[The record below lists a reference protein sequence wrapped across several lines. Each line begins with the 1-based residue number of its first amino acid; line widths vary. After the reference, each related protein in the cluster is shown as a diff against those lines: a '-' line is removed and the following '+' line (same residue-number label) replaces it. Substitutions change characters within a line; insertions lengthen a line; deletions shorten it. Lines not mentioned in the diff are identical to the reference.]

1 MLHDKPPPPKL
12 LRPPTCRRRRSPH
25 PSSASGDRNQTWDS
39 DAPRFTSCFQNIV
52 LLWFPCLYLWLAF
65 PFYLLY
71 LQKHSRGYIR
81 MSAIFK
87 TKMVLGLALVLL
99 CFSRTLYTLWEIS
112 RGIPRAPAVVIS
124 PALHMG
130 TMVIPTRFAQ
140 IFNRLA
146 LLSRLLWK
154 GYKQPLT
161 TEDLWSL
168 AEENS
173 SEEIVAKVGAAW
185 RKNREAPEYGPSKAL
200 LKAFWSAFGTSFLVG
215 TLSLAIADVF
225 LFLIPETL
233 RWFIADPEAPRWK
246 GYLFAALLFSLGCLQ
261 TVFEQQY
268 MYRCLVLGVRLRT
281 AVSGLV
287 YRKILVM
294 SSAARQ
300 TTTTGEIVN
309 LVSVDVQKLMD
320 AIIYLNGTWLAPVRI
335 LICFVFLWQL
345 LGPSALTAIAVFLF
359 LLPLNFV
366 ISKKRSHFQEAQ
378 MKYKDDRAKLTSAA
392 LGDIKILKLHGWEK
406 KFMEKILDIRSQE
419 LQALKKS
426 QFLFSLSLTSFHSS
440 TFLMTFIMFT
450 VYTLADAGN
459 ILNAQKVF
467 VSLAL
472 VNILDRAHSF
482 LPFSINAVVQV
493 RLQLPRDPEA
503 HRNTRPW
510 PTPHCISLENGTYTW
525 STGGSPCLKRIN
537 LTIPHGSLC
546 AVVGPVGAGKSSL
559 LSALLGELQRME
571 GSLRMK
577 GTVAFVPQK
586 PWVQGATMEENITF
600 GQRVDRNWYKRVID
614 ACALQPDLDSF
625 LAGSQTKI
633 GEKGVNISGGQ
644 KQRLSLAR
652 AVYRRA
658 DICLLDDPLSSVD
671 AQVGQHIFE
680 RAIGP
685 NGLLKNKTRI
695 LVTSAVQFLPQMDN
709 IIVIVNGVISEMGT
723 FQELLQRQGAFA
735 DFLKSHSADRAEEKE
750 GKEKQTSASP
760 KPKTKNKIFCIS
772 GYILTQMVRKDISRF
787 LSYLKY
793 LRAAGGLLWA
803 CTVLCFAWQQGAS
816 FCRGL
821 WLSLWA
827 GDPVRNGTQQNTR
840 LRLGVFFFLGLA
852 QGKFGSVAAVFL
864 AGVVASRKLFRQ
876 FLWDVVRSPMAFF
889 DVTPSGNLLN
899 RFSKETDSID
909 CIIPDKLKSLLGF
922 LFNLLEI
929 CTVITMAT
937 PLAVV
942 AIIPLTALYAVF
954 QNFFV
959 ITSCQ
964 LKRLEAASRSPI
976 YSHISETFQ
985 GTDVIRAYKDQ
996 QRFMAQNDFKVDRN
1010 QRASFPAVVAD
1021 RWLATNTEFLGN
1033 SLVLCAALLA
1043 VANKGHL
1050 SPGTVGFSVSWA
1062 LQITGVLNWMIR
1074 SLAELDN
1081 TIVSVERM
1089 EDYSKTPKEAPWSLS
1104 SHFLHEN
1111 WPSEGAIV
1119 FRRYSLRYRPDLEL
1133 ALKSIN
1139 IKINGRE
1146 KIGIA
1151 GRTGAGKSS
1160 LAAGIVRL
1168 VEAAE
1173 GEILIDGVNIAHVG
1187 LHDLRRSI
1195 TVIPQDPVLFSGSLR
1210 MNLDPLDTSS
1220 DEEIWA
1226 ALEQTLL
1233 KNFVLDLP
1241 DQLAYEC
1248 SEGGLNLS
1256 VGQRQLICLARA
1268 LLQKA
1273 KILVLDEATAAMDLE
1288 TELRVRSTVRTLFR
1302 ECTVLTIAHRVNT
1315 IMDHDRILVI
1325 ESGQVAEFDT
1335 PEALIAQ
1342 KGLFYRM
1349 AEESGLV

>member
-1 MLHDKPPPPKL
+1 EGGSHLAAFPGCCGDG
-12 LRPPTCRRRRSPH
+12 T
-25 PSSASGDRNQTWDS
+25 DRNQTWDS

-87 TKMVLGLALVLL
+87 TKMTW
-99 CFSRTLYTLWEIS
+99 TLSSFLD
-112 RGIPRAPAVVIS
+112 
-124 PALHMG
+124 
-130 TMVIPTRFAQ
+130 
-140 IFNRLA
+140 
-146 LLSRLLWK
+146 LSQNPCPEATASFPSKITFWWFFRLLWK

-185 RKNREAPEYGPSKAL
+185 RKNRESSFLPGRRGGPGADETTSLFQPEYGPSKAL

-233 RWFIADPEAPRWK
+233 SFFLEFIADPEAPRWK

-482 LPFSINAVVQV
+482 LPFSINAVVQAKV
-493 RLQLPRDPEA
+493 SMNRLAAFLA
-503 HRNTRPW
+503 
-510 PTPHCISLENGTYTW
+510 LEDLNQTT
-525 STGGSPCLKRIN
+525 SGSDASSRSNNWNASFCPCRIN

-750 GKEKQTSASP
+750 GKEVKALESPGKRRDRRSPSCQSCVMGSSLENVAALREASCMLLPAYNQKPSAP
-760 KPKTKNKIFCIS
+760 A
-772 GYILTQMVRKDISRF
+772 
-787 LSYLKY
+787 YLKY

-852 QGKFGSVAAVFL
+852 QAAGKFGSVAAVFL

>member
-1 MLHDKPPPPKL
+1 M
-12 LRPPTCRRRRSPH
+12 
-25 PSSASGDRNQTWDS
+25 SSEPRAADRNQTWDS

-87 TKMVLGLALVLL
+87 TKM
-99 CFSRTLYTLWEIS
+99 
-112 RGIPRAPAVVIS
+112 
-124 PALHMG
+124 
-130 TMVIPTRFAQ
+130 
-140 IFNRLA
+140 LA

-185 RKNREAPEYGPSKAL
+185 RKNREAAER
-200 LKAFWSAFGTSFLVG
+200 FFL
-215 TLSLAIADVF
+215 
-225 LFLIPETL
+225 E
-233 RWFIADPEAPRWK
+233 FIADPEAPRWK

-335 LICFVFLWQL
+335 LICFL

-482 LPFSINAVVQV
+482 LPFSINAVVQAKV
-493 RLQLPRDPEA
+493 SMNRLAAFLA
-503 HRNTRPW
+503 
-510 PTPHCISLENGTYTW
+510 LEDLNQTT
-525 STGGSPCLKRIN
+525 SGSDASSRSKPNRGFPSSSNWNASFCPCRIN

-750 GKEKQTSASP
+750 GKEVKGTILQIIWYYLIHFSRTNSAEQHRLLPSARSAG
-760 KPKTKNKIFCIS
+760 IL
-772 GYILTQMVRKDISRF
+772 LTQYEKCQTRICSLALIAMRPAKAPA
-787 LSYLKY
+787 YLKY

>member
-1 MLHDKPPPPKL
+1 GGATRTPP
-12 LRPPTCRRRRSPH
+12 
-25 PSSASGDRNQTWDS
+25 GNWDRNQTWDS

-87 TKMVLGLALVLL
+87 TKMTW
-99 CFSRTLYTLWEIS
+99 TLSSFLD
-112 RGIPRAPAVVIS
+112 
-124 PALHMG
+124 
-130 TMVIPTRFAQ
+130 
-140 IFNRLA
+140 
-146 LLSRLLWK
+146 LSQNPCPEATASFPSKITFWWFFRLLWK

-173 SEEIVAKVGAAW
+173 SEEIVSARRRRRASAD
-185 RKNREAPEYGPSKAL
+185 ETTSLFQPEYGPSKAL

-233 RWFIADPEAPRWK
+233 SFFLEFIADPEAPRWK

-482 LPFSINAVVQV
+482 LPFSINAVVQAKV
-493 RLQLPRDPEA
+493 SMNRLAAFLALEDLNQTTSGSDMCFSLPSSR
-503 HRNTRPW
+503 RPNRGFPSSSNW
-510 PTPHCISLENGTYTW
+510 NASFC
-525 STGGSPCLKRIN
+525 PCRIN

-723 FQELLQRQGAFA
+723 FQELLQRQGAFPGLA
-735 DFLKSHSADRAEEKE
+735 DGRLQGPVPAKE
-750 GKEKQTSASP
+750 ALVGGLPPGPPSCCPYARLLLPGLFSQLAVSSP
-760 KPKTKNKIFCIS
+760 FQAKAPA
-772 GYILTQMVRKDISRF
+772 
-787 LSYLKY
+787 YLKY

-852 QGKFGSVAAVFL
+852 QAAGKFGSVAAVFL

>member
-1 MLHDKPPPPKL
+1 VSRFCGSRDL
-12 LRPPTCRRRRSPH
+12 LE
-25 PSSASGDRNQTWDS
+25 DRNQTWDS

-81 MSAIFK
+81 MSGSADCLEVFHIKAFSHFSPFSSK
-87 TKMVLGLALVLL
+87 VLVVFLTQKERQKGVQSSGILLVH
-99 CFSRTLYTLWEIS
+99 W
-112 RGIPRAPAVVIS
+112 
-124 PALHMG
+124 
-130 TMVIPTRFAQ
+130 
-140 IFNRLA
+140 
-146 LLSRLLWK
+146 LLSSVSAVIFLSGQVRRI
-154 GYKQPLT
+154 P
-161 TEDLWSL
+161 EDVSL
-168 AEENS
+168 
-173 SEEIVAKVGAAW
+173 
-185 RKNREAPEYGPSKAL
+185 RH
-200 LKAFWSAFGTSFLVG
+200 SFLFWWLFGVSG
-215 TLSLAIADVF
+215 GADSFF
-225 LFLIPETL
+225 LE
-233 RWFIADPEAPRWK
+233 FIADPEAPRWK

-750 GKEKQTSASP
+750 GKEHASIP
-760 KPKTKNKIFCIS
+760 QEEEAANQWTGTERCPYARLLLPGLFSQLAVSSPFQAKAPA
-772 GYILTQMVRKDISRF
+772 
-787 LSYLKY
+787 YLKY

-840 LRLGVFFFLGLA
+840 LRLGVFFFLGL
-852 QGKFGSVAAVFL
+852 FGSVAAVFL

>member
-1 MLHDKPPPPKL
+1 
-12 LRPPTCRRRRSPH
+12 
-25 PSSASGDRNQTWDS
+25 
-39 DAPRFTSCFQNIV
+39 IV

-87 TKMVLGLALVLL
+87 TKM
-99 CFSRTLYTLWEIS
+99 
-112 RGIPRAPAVVIS
+112 
-124 PALHMG
+124 
-130 TMVIPTRFAQ
+130 
-140 IFNRLA
+140 LA

-173 SEEIVAKVGAAW
+173 SEEIVAKVGAAC
-185 RKNREAPEYGPSKAL
+185 
-200 LKAFWSAFGTSFLVG
+200 FFL
-215 TLSLAIADVF
+215 
-225 LFLIPETL
+225 E
-233 RWFIADPEAPRWK
+233 FIADPEAPRWK

-335 LICFVFLWQL
+335 LICFL

-482 LPFSINAVVQV
+482 LPFSINAVVQAKV
-493 RLQLPRDPEA
+493 SMNRLMCFSLPSSR
-503 HRNTRPW
+503 RPNRGFPSSSNW
-510 PTPHCISLENGTYTW
+510 NASFC
-525 STGGSPCLKRIN
+525 PCRIN

-750 GKEKQTSASP
+750 GKEVKGTILQIIWYYLIHFSRTNSAEQHRLLHRSP
-760 KPKTKNKIFCIS
+760 SQRSVSQKHHKSCPYARLLLPGLFSQLAVSSPFQAKAPA
-772 GYILTQMVRKDISRF
+772 
-787 LSYLKY
+787 YLKY